1 MLQHLWKSLQKL
13 AIVDD
18 PVAELPVESTIAG
31 GKFVVQMRV
40 LELAC
45 GHSELLA
52 DVIRTDSEPREVI
65 LLDRDDLHELCG
77 VLLDGLQR
85 AEQHIARQL

>member
-1 MLQHLWKSLQKL
+1 MLQHLWKALQKL
-13 AIVDD
+13 AVDYD
-18 PVAELPVESTIAG
+18 PVEKLPVESTIAG

-40 LELAC
+40 FQRTC